1 MSNSSGQ
8 QEHVTVLDT
17 SNINFKRGSSAT
29 SKNQTDD
36 TDSLEE
42 TYDTFE
48 TLIVQQ
54 ITPLQQ
60 DDTTPTPTSIK
71 NNESTEF
78 LSKSSFND
86 FEYWNTRSI
95 SNIDSL
101 LMVDPLNNADELG
114 ACNYHDED
122 DEENIYANDD
132 TQILEYVY
140 EAGSTCKS
148 ASGKKVETMSG
159 DDLVNA
165 YYARKMGTNA
175 PLCDIKACTQDTQS
189 ISSSTGNNNNNDNNN
204 NNTEAKPGEAI
215 TYLQWDYENNT
226 FVEAAVEA
234 SEKVRENSEE
244 QACLEVE
251 IGRKTPAIH
260 QHEPISP
267 TSNIITSTR
276 FLQGGN
282 YVKTK

>member
-1 MSNSSGQ
+1 MSNNSGQ

-29 SKNQTDD
+29 SKNQSDD
-36 TDSLEE
+36 NDSLEE

-48 TLIVQQ
+48 TLIVQH
-54 ITPLQQ
+54 IPPLQQ
-60 DDTTPTPTSIK
+60 DDTTPTATLIK
-71 NNESTEF
+71 NNESAEF

-140 EAGSTCKS
+140 EAGSTSRS

-159 DDLVNA
+159 EDLVNA

-189 ISSSTGNNNNNDNNN
+189 ISSSTGNNNNNDS
-204 NNTEAKPGEAI
+204 NNTEVKSGEAI

-234 SEKVRENSEE
+234 IAGEKSEE

-260 QHEPISP
+260 HHEPISP